1 MAMTQIVLKDLFL
14 FCQLDP
20 KMTSTVDAIK
30 KSPVC
35 KSNGDLDL
43 GKGTLALA
51 TKTLRFFSRE
61 QEAPLVE

>member
-1 MAMTQIVLKDLFL
+1 
-14 FCQLDP
+14 
-20 KMTSTVDAIK
+20 MTSTVDAIK
-30 KSPVC
+30 KSADC